1 MQSVPAS
8 GCWQMFRSAVLSA
21 SSNVAMTSSTF
32 VAVNR
37 VETRLDSSTGSRS
50 QNHLSAWTHL
60 GRRARNALPYV
71 TALWGVRAR
80 LTSGSDEKR
89 GACLRL
95 GGDRA
100 AADQEPVGAAHAG
113 DQNGG
118 ECNPHCGKKTSCR
131 ETKRCCAGLLSPQ
144 DGQRRANKGVGE
156 EARHSRERD
165 IPAKSSPHREQP
177 SQRAERDDGDV
188 RCAELGMHRG
198 EEFREIAALGQ
209 GKGEAW

>member
-1 MQSVPAS
+1 MPVP
-8 GCWQMFRSAVLSA
+8 
-21 SSNVAMTSSTF
+21 
-32 VAVNR
+32 
-37 VETRLDSSTGSRS
+37 
-50 QNHLSAWTHL
+50 
-60 GRRARNALPYV
+60 YI

-80 LTSGSDEKR
+80 LTSWSG
-89 GACLRL
+89 GACLRF
-95 GGDRA
+95 GGDGA
-100 AADQEPVGAAHAG
+100 AADPEPVREGNGGGRGDDEELSAAHAG
-113 DQNGG
+113 DQNGR
-118 ECNPHCGKKTSCR
+118 ECNPHCGKKTSCG

-144 DGQRRANKGVGE
+144 DGQGRANKGVGE
-156 EARHSRERD
+156 EARHGRERD